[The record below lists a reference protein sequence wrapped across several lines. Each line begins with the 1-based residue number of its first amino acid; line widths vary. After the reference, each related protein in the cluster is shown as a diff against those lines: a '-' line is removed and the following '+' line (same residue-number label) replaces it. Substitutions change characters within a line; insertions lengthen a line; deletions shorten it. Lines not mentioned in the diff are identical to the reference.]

1 MDSACGNTNTQQ
13 LTTWLKKHFRYIFFL
28 LVCVNPKP
36 LILKF
41 PTGVCQR
48 FGLRSAVK
56 VAIGSKGMLPKVLKS
71 IISECCFQYFS
82 LVIFFFQKKI
92 NVIQMG
98 SLCLQLNAL
107 WYIII
112 KIRHGC
118 LECSCFILGKQR
130 IILEASR

>member
-56 VAIGSKGMLPKVLKS
+56 VAIGSKGMLSKVLKS

-82 LVIFFFQKKI
+82 LVIFFFRKKLTSFKWDHCVCNLTPCVS
-92 NVIQMG
+92 NVVVL
-98 SLCLQLNAL
+98 SLESKEL
-107 WYIII
+107 
-112 KIRHGC
+112 
-118 LECSCFILGKQR
+118 F
-130 IILEASR
+130 

>member
-56 VAIGSKGMLPKVLKS
+56 VAIGSKGMLSKILKS
-71 IISECCFQYFS
+71 IISEMLFS
-82 LVIFFFQKKI
+82 VFFFSDFFFQKKI
-92 NVIQMG
+92 NVVQKG

-130 IILEASR
+130 IILEGSR

>member
-56 VAIGSKGMLPKVLKS
+56 VAIGSKGMLSKILKS
-71 IISECCFQYFS
+71 IISEMLFS
-82 LVIFFFQKKI
+82 VFFFSDFFFQKKI
-92 NVIQMG
+92 NVVQMG